1 MAEKNQIVDNPLL
14 LTSLYSRGVFYIPQ
28 QKKQDESAVENL
40 DIQEVKTVEPSKI
53 VLPESTIIHL
63 IYDKEPAH
71 WPTYLNEPLT
81 KIMSAVTINGVPVP
95 ISDYAVYNLT
105 LMPEVKDITKFISE
119 LNTKLIM
126 IWSTNLKIE
135 GWKGVNSEYL
145 VADKKVLWLK
155 DIQIVMSSK
164 EEKIGAWT
172 SMKKF
177 FNI

>member
-14 LTSLYSRGVFYIPQ
+14 LTSLYSQGIFYIPQ
-28 QKKQDESAVENL
+28 QKKQEDQIVDKI
-40 DIQEVKTVEPSKI
+40 DIQEVKTPETTKI

-119 LNTKLIM
+119 LNTKLVM
-126 IWSTNLKIE
+126 IWSTNLIVE

-145 VADKKVLWLK
+145 LAEKKILWLK
-155 DIQIVMSSK
+155 DIQTVMSSK
-164 EEKIGAWT
+164 DEKIGAWT